1 MEWSLLQ
8 SLFYGFV
15 SGLTAFLPVSSDVHG
30 NLLAQLYGAGAE
42 TALFRLLC
50 RAASLVA
57 VLIACRS
64 SLARLRRERKLAAQA
79 ARRRQRQPDRRS
91 LLDSRVLRTAL
102 PLLLLAGIA
111 CCLVPRDRLWLT
123 VVLLLVNGIVLLICS
138 FRPIGN
144 KNSQA
149 MSALDAALMGF
160 CGGLGVLPGLSGIGL
175 TVSACRILG
184 GDRSYALEM
193 GLLLCIPLLVL
204 LAALDAY
211 ALLAAGLVLSV
222 KWAICYLLAALAA
235 FLGAYV
241 GISTMRFLAVHT
253 DLSGFA
259 YYCWGAALFLFLLYL
274 IV

>member
-15 SGLTAFLPVSSDVHG
+15 SGLTAFLPVSSDTHG
-30 NLLAQLYGAGAE
+30 YIIAQFYGAGEE

-64 SLARLRRERKLAAQA
+64 SLARLRRERRLAAQIT
-79 ARRRQRQPDRRS
+79 RRRQHQLDRRS
-91 LLDSRVLRTAL
+91 LLDGRVLRTAAPVL
-102 PLLLLAGIA
+102 IVTGLV
-111 CCLVPRDRLWLT
+111 CCLAPRERLWLT
-123 VVLLLVNGIVLLICS
+123 VALLLVNGGVLLYCS

-144 KNSQA
+144 KNSQS
-149 MSALDAALMGF
+149 MSALDAALLGL

-175 TVSACRILG
+175 MVSACRLRG

-193 GLLLCIPLLVL
+193 ALLLCIPLLIL
-204 LAALDAY
+204 LAALDTY
-211 ALLAAGLVLSV
+211 ALLAAGLMLSL
-222 KWAICYLLAALAA
+222 KWVICYIFAALAA
-235 FLGAYV
+235 LLGAYA
-241 GISTMRFLAVHT
+241 GISAMRFLAVHT

-274 IV
+274 VV

>member
-30 NLLAQLYGAGAE
+30 NLIAQLYGAGGE
-42 TALFRLLC
+42 VALFRLLC
-50 RAASLVA
+50 RAASLLA

-64 SLARLRRERKLAAQA
+64 SLARLRRERRLAAQA

-102 PLLLLAGIA
+102 PVLIVAGVA

-123 VVLLLVNGIVLLICS
+123 VVLLLVNGGVLLYCS
-138 FRPIGN
+138 LRPIGN
-144 KNSQA
+144 KNSQS
-149 MSALDAALMGF
+149 MSALDAALLGA

-175 TVSACRILG
+175 MVSACRLRG

-193 GLLLCIPLLVL
+193 GLLLCIPLLIL

-211 ALLAAGLVLSV
+211 ALLGAGLVLSL
-222 KWAICYLLAALAA
+222 KWAICYILAALAA
-235 FLGAYV
+235 LLGAYI

>member
-8 SLFYGFV
+8 SLIYGFV

-30 NLLAQLYGAGAE
+30 NLLAQLYGAGGE

-50 RAASLVA
+50 RGASLLA

-64 SLARLRRERKLAAQA
+64 SLARLRRERQLAAQA
-79 ARRRQRQPDRRS
+79 SRRRQRQPDRRS
-91 LLDSRVLRTAL
+91 LLDSRMLRTAVTVL
-102 PLLLLAGIA
+102 IIFGVA
-111 CCLVPRDRLWLT
+111 CCLVPRNRLWLT
-123 VVLLLVNGIVLLICS
+123 IVLLLVNGGVLLACS
-138 FRPIGN
+138 LRPIGN
-144 KNSQA
+144 KNSQS
-149 MSALDAALMGF
+149 MSALDAALMGV

-175 TVSACRILG
+175 MVSACRIRG

-193 GLLLCIPLLVL
+193 GLLLCIPLLIL

-211 ALLAAGLVLSV
+211 ALLGAGLVLSL
-222 KWAICYLLAALAA
+222 KWAICYILAALAA
-235 FLGAYV
+235 LLGAYM
-241 GISTMRFLAVHT
+241 GISIMRFLAVHT